1 MWLKHVP
8 ARSHGPVR
16 QPRAN
21 RRGVDRRVF
30 REPAQR
36 REQRAQF
43 IAFDRRRQGVLRRR
57 LDARHRVVDVEP
69 GRVNRGLVSFDAVA
83 LDQLQGAAKG
93 AVHQVGL
100 DDDVGDPGQDHLLFF
115 NRLHELLRGGPERGQ
130 RDLLRVRHQ
139 FALFGERRV
148 VFFDVERRPGQQL
161 LLKFLRGGQQRQLAL
176 HRALEQH
183 PRNQQPVDLVRA
195 FEDTVDAVV
204 AIYGFDRIAA
214 GEPVAAVNLHRFVGA
229 VSQDFAARD
238 FQDRA
243 FDRVFFDG
251 GEHFGRIVLVNR
263 ALAVFDEAGGAVDG
277 RFADVSPRQHL
288 GQLVFDRAEIGYRL
302 SELAALGG
310 VFRGQLQR
318 VFAAADAARAEFEAA
333 EVENV
338 ERDQVALA
346 YLAKE
351 PVFRDFAV
359 LQQQRRRRGAALAQL
374 VFFGARSGAV
384 VVVFDDEAGEFFA
397 VDFGEDYIDVGER
410 AVGDPHLLA
419 VQNPMRPFRIES
431 RGGLGRESV
440 GARPGFA
447 QAIGRDPFA
456 RPDLR
461 KVFFLLLLR
470 AEIND
475 RQKPDAGRRAEGR
488 GERTLAGDV
497 FRDQHRRN
505 VIERKP
511 AVLLRDARREQ
522 PQLARFA
529 QQLALQFV
537 ILLFDA
543 RAVRRH
549 LFFNVFG
556 GRLRDHSLL
565 FGEILRR
572 EDQTRRSIG
581 DQETAAFEDRFLCR
595 NHNPVLS
602 YSSFIANAEHR
613 EYREIINS
621 LDAPSV
627 FSVANG
633 LSHQIL
639 ENARRAHSAAD
650 AHCDHSVASLA
661 ALHLVKQRGRQFRAR
676 AAERVAERDRA
687 AVDVQPFEIEIQLLY
702 DRQSLGGEGL
712 VEFYQIDLFELQA
725 RDLQRP
731 RNRDDRADAHLFR
744 GDAGRCERDKSSHRL
759 QSQSLGAFA
768 RHHQRR
774 RRAVGSLRRI
784 ARSHRA
790 FRVKGGAKFRQSL
803 HRSVA
808 AHAFVNFENGLFD
821 ANLAA
826 PLFIHLQIAGR
837 ECERDNLFFV
847 PARIDRGRGV
857 AV

>member
-1 MWLKHVP
+1 MGLQHVP
-8 ARSHGPVR
+8 ARRYSPIR

-21 RRGVDRRVF
+21 SRGIDRRVF
-30 REPAQR
+30 REAAQR

-43 IAFDRRRQGVLRRR
+43 VAFDRRRQGVLGGR

-69 GRVNRGLVSFDAVA
+69 GRVDRGLVSFGAVA
-83 LDQLQGAAKG
+83 LDQLQGAARG
-93 AVHQVGL
+93 AVHQIGL

-115 NRLHELLRGGPERGQ
+115 YRLHELLRGGPERGQ
-130 RDLLRVRHQ
+130 GDLLRVRHQ
-139 FALFGERRV
+139 FALFGERRI

-161 LLKFLRGGQQRQLAL
+161 LLKFLRGGQQGQLAF

-183 PRNQQPVDLVRA
+183 SGDQQPVDLIRA
-195 FEDTVDAVV
+195 FEDAVDAVV
-204 AIYGFDRIAA
+204 AVDGLDRIAA
-214 GEPVAAVNLHRFVGA
+214 GEAVAAVNLHGLVGA
-229 VSQDFAARD
+229 IGQDLAAGD

-243 FDRVFFDG
+243 FDRVLFNR
-251 GEHFGRIVLVNR
+251 GEDFGQVVLVDR
-263 ALAVFDEAGGAVDG
+263 ALAVFDEVGGAVDG
-277 RFADVSPRQHL
+277 RLADVSPRQHL
-288 GQLVFDRAEIGYRL
+288 GQFVFDRAAIGYRL
-302 SELAALGG
+302 PELASLGC
-310 VFRGQLQR
+310 VIRGQRQC

-346 YLAKE
+346 DLTQE
-351 PVFRDFAV
+351 PVFRDFTV
-359 LQQQRRRRGAALAQL
+359 LQQQRRSRGAALAQL
-374 VFFGARSGAV
+374 VLFGARSGAG

-397 VDFGEDYIDVGER
+397 VDFGEDYIDVGEP

-461 KVFFLLLLR
+461 QVFFLLLLR

-505 VIERKP
+505 MIERKP

-537 ILLFDA
+537 ILFLDA

-549 LFFNVFG
+549 LFFNIFG

-572 EDQTRRSIG
+572 EDQTRRRIG

-595 NHNPVLS
+595 NHDLVLS
-602 YSSFIANAEHR
+602 YSGFIATETTENTEK
-613 EYREIINS
+613 S
-621 LDAPSV
+621 LTPS
-627 FSVANG
+627 
-633 LSHQIL
+633 
-639 ENARRAHSAAD
+639 
-650 AHCDHSVASLA
+650 
-661 ALHLVKQRGRQFRAR
+661 
-676 AAERVAERDRA
+676 
-687 AVDVQPFEIEIQLLY
+687 
-702 DRQSLGGEGL
+702 
-712 VEFYQIDLFELQA
+712 
-725 RDLQRP
+725 
-731 RNRDDRADAHLFR
+731 
-744 GDAGRCERDKSSHRL
+744 
-759 QSQSLGAFA
+759 
-768 RHHQRR
+768 
-774 RRAVGSLRRI
+774 
-784 ARSHRA
+784 
-790 FRVKGGAKFRQSL
+790 
-803 HRSVA
+803 
-808 AHAFVNFENGLFD
+808 
-821 ANLAA
+821 
-826 PLFIHLQIAGR
+826 
-837 ECERDNLFFV
+837 
-847 PARIDRGRGV
+847 
-857 AV
+857 